1 MIVRLIEEARAAGA
15 RLSKA
20 CGLLGLD
27 PRTVQRWLKCPG
39 DGDRRWGPKTEP
51 PNKLSAQERRQ
62 ILDLVNSPEY
72 RDLSPNQIVPRLA
85 EEGTYLASEATLYRI
100 LRQEDLLRHR
110 ESSKPRQS
118 RAPRSHQATG
128 PNQIWSWDITYL
140 RSPVRGEFFYL
151 YLVLDVWSRKIV
163 GATVETSEDSDH
175 AADLMQAICEREGID
190 PGTITLHSDN
200 GGPMKGATLLATLE
214 ALGVAA
220 SYSRPRVS
228 NDNAYSE
235 SLFRTLK
242 YRPGYPRGGVF
253 SSFEQ
258 AQAWVEDFTTWYNTE
273 HRHSGIRYVTPEQ
286 RHRGLDIEILQRRD
300 AVYQAAKQRHP
311 ERWGSRST
319 RDWSPIDVVE
329 LNPEKRDAA

>member
-27 PRTVQRWLKCPG
+27 PRTVQRWLERPG

-51 PNKLSAQERRQ
+51 PNKLSAQERRR
-62 ILDLVNSPEY
+62 ILDLVNSREY

-118 RAPRSHQATG
+118 RAPRSHKATG

-190 PGTITLHSDN
+190 PGTIILHSDN

-214 ALGVAA
+214 VLGVAA

-242 YRPGYPRGGVF
+242 YRPGYPHGGVF

-286 RHRGLDIEILQRRD
+286 RHRGLDIELLQRRD

-319 RDWSPIDVVE
+319 RNWSPIHVVE